1 MTSLEIIKDELARI
15 ETDYKH
21 CCLGASIPGYGH
33 SRNCYDT
40 GPTNKKMREMAKALS
55 VAVEKLNY
63 IKEFNRSRGYPTGVE
78 WLEILKNN
86 DETLTIIANIL
97 TNERESGKAVSGGKD
112 DL

>member
-1 MTSLEIIKDELARI
+1 MTDNALKIIKDELARI

-55 VAVEKLNY
+55 VAVENLHAFANPEPFYKQSDMIYEADFALN
-63 IKEFNRSRGYPTGVE
+63 T
-78 WLEILKNN
+78 
-86 DETLTIIANIL
+86 IANIL
-97 TNERESGKAVSGGKD
+97 SGGKD
-112 DL
+112 GK